1 MPLPFCCAACCWCW
15 VRKGVWCISGAT
27 WLVYLTVSERMKQ
40 HSDAAAAAEW
50 QLLCCEGG
58 DDMDIRRRQHD
69 AGDGVG

>member
-1 MPLPFCCAACCWCW
+1 M
-15 VRKGVWCISGAT
+15 WCISGAT